1 MKEEVSS
8 AITYAL
14 SKGFQIHPDA
24 FKILEKIDVKELQ
37 NIIKQVV
44 REKSKQ
50 NLFLINQSDLKM
62 FVESE
67 IDDRIENNHTI
78 LFDPTK
84 KVTSAEGIEGFQALF
99 KDRYSKL
106 LKIMQ
111 QRSQSKKLT
120 PISNVTNGKLDED
133 TYIAG
138 LLMDRRIERDVTK
151 IVIDDPT
158 GSIELLIFNKEIQET
173 ANSLQID
180 QFVMVSDRKSVV

>member
-1 MKEEVSS
+1 MLKEEVSS

-50 NLFLINQSDLKM
+50 NMFLINQSDLKM

-67 IDDRIENNHTI
+67 IDDSIENDHVI

-84 KVTSAEGIEGFQALF
+84 KVTSAEGIDG
-99 KDRYSKL
+99 
-106 LKIMQ
+106 
-111 QRSQSKKLT
+111 LT
-120 PISNVTNGKLDED
+120 VHVAS
-133 TYIAG
+133 
-138 LLMDRRIERDVTK
+138 
-151 IVIDDPT
+151 
-158 GSIELLIFNKEIQET
+158 
-173 ANSLQID
+173 
-180 QFVMVSDRKSVV
+180 